1 MIADKLAAVNMTT
14 YNLYWHPWHRGG
26 PVWLMTD
33 TEAAQRKVTIN
44 TEKPEAER
52 PLRNQLFQKVQ
63 GTLPEALAARDKALA
78 ARDKAWAARDKAWAA
93 RVKALAA
100 RVKAL
105 AARDKALAARDKA
118 WAARVNALAACDK
131 ALADNMP
138 AIMALHAV
146 ECGCRW
152 TPEGPNIFE
161 DERP

>member
-63 GTLPEALAARDKALA
+63 GTLPEALAARVNAL
-78 ARDKAWAARDKAWAA
+78 AARDKAWAA

-100 RVKAL
+100 C
-105 AARDKALAARDKA
+105 DKALAARDKA

>member
-1 MIADKLAAVNMTT
+1 MTP
-14 YNLYWHPWHRGG
+14 YWHPWHYGG
-26 PVWLMTD
+26 PVWFMTEN
-33 TEAAQRKVTIN
+33 EAAQRKVTIN
-44 TEKPEAER
+44 TKKPEAER

-63 GTLPEALAARDKALA
+63 GTLPEALAARVNALT
-78 ARDKAWAARDKAWAA
+78 A

-100 RVKAL
+100 Q
-105 AARDKALAARDKA
+105 
-118 WAARVNALAACDK
+118 

>member
-63 GTLPEALAARDKALA
+63 GTLPEALAARDKA
-78 ARDKAWAARDKAWAA
+78 
-93 RVKALAA
+93 
-100 RVKAL
+100 
-105 AARDKALAARDKA
+105 

>member
-14 YNLYWHPWHRGG
+14 YSLYWHPWHRGG

-63 GTLPEALAARDKALA
+63 GTLPEALAAR
-78 ARDKAWAARDKAWAA
+78 
-93 RVKALAA
+93 VN
-100 RVKAL
+100 AL

-118 WAARVNALAACDK
+118 LAARDK

-152 TPEGPNIFE
+152 TPESHNIFE
-161 DERP
+161 DGRP

>member
-63 GTLPEALAARDKALA
+63 GTLPEALAAR
-78 ARDKAWAARDKAWAA
+78 
-93 RVKALAA
+93 VNALAA
-100 RVKAL
+100 RVNAL